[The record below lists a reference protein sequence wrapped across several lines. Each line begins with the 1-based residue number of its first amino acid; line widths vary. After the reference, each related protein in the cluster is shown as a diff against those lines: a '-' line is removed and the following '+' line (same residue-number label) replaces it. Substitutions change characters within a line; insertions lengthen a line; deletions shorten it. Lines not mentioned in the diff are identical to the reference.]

1 MMNIKPG
8 QHGSTYGGNPLGYD
22 NGKYATAEHFS
33 PWSSFRLLLLH
44 YSCAVAMAA
53 LEVMEEEGLAENAS
67 QMGELFRS
75 SIDQVLDGNLIVEL
89 DVG

>member
-1 MMNIKPG
+1 
-8 QHGSTYGGNPLGYD
+8 
-22 NGKYATAEHFS
+22 
-33 PWSSFRLLLLH
+33 
-44 YSCAVAMAA
+44 MAA

-75 SIDQVLDGNLIVEL
+75 SIDQVLDGILIVEL